1 MCEGDYKK
9 NVVKTSH
16 LEAFVLLCI
25 ILNVISMAMAYEGAS
40 EQYNSILK
48 YLNTVFTG
56 VFILEAIIKIIA
68 YGFFTYIRNGW
79 N

>member
-1 MCEGDYKK
+1 MRPPKNYFRLFLYRMCEGDYKK

-40 EQYNSILK
+40 E
-48 YLNTVFTG
+48 
-56 VFILEAIIKIIA
+56 
-68 YGFFTYIRNGW
+68 
-79 N
+79 